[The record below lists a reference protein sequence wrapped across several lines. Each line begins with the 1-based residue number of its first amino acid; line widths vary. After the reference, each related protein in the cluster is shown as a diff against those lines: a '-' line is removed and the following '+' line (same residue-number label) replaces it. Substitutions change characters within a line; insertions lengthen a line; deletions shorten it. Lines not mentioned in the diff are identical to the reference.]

1 MPKLAHA
8 LSFLT
13 FPQVSFL
20 PVHHLQ
26 RGVCL
31 FHCDNQLVDKAV
43 LDLKASLWVE
53 ANLHP

>member
-13 FPQVSFL
+13 FPQDSFL